1 MLQFLRF
8 DLHYHCSGV
17 YLRTGFLFGNL
28 GIKGRV
34 RLPQAYR
41 SLPRPSSLLKP
52 SNPPIGVFTPAFTA
66 TNYTTMHDDHCVSFD
81 PLHPSSVIFMT
92 NCIDEF
98 FCEDIVQPC
107 TIRYTKEVIR
117 PQVPLRSPCYD
128 FSLVADLKFDNAN
141 KTSPR

>member
-1 MLQFLRF
+1 MLPQQIQFGLFPFRSPLLGKSHLISFPRRTKMLQFRRF

-17 YLRTGFLFGNL
+17 YLRTGFLFGDL
-28 GIKGRV
+28 GIIGRV

-52 SNPPIGVFTPAFTA
+52 SNPPIGVFTPVFTA

-92 NCIDEF
+92 NCIDDF

-107 TIRYTKEVIR
+107 TILY
-117 PQVPLRSPCYD
+117 
-128 FSLVADLKFDNAN
+128 
-141 KTSPR
+141 